1 MDRLTDCQR
10 FGESGRRNP
19 AEMVAIW
26 EGLNAMLEQAKIRPV
41 IYRTYKG
48 LECVP
53 RALEDLA
60 ARKVWGKAI
69 IDLATPK
76 QRQSRI

>member
-1 MDRLTDCQR
+1 
-10 FGESGRRNP
+10 
-19 AEMVAIW
+19 
-26 EGLNAMLEQAKIRPV
+26 MLEQAKIRPV

-60 ARKVWGKAI
+60 ARKVWGKSGY
-69 IDLATPK
+69 
-76 QRQSRI
+76 RSRNSEAAVI